1 MNFPTSG
8 REVTEAP
15 QGNLGPMAPHTT
27 QNGKD
32 VFIMAKPNTSKVEKL
47 RKKIAELD
55 QRMAA
60 DATTKK
66 KLEKELEDLQG
77 ALLLDMIRT
86 AGPNADNIA
95 QDFAEFLREKYG
107 DAGQSDSDAPV
118 SSISSTTTTQT
129 EGTTHEVC

>member
-1 MNFPTSG
+1 
-8 REVTEAP
+8 
-15 QGNLGPMAPHTT
+15 
-27 QNGKD
+27 
-32 VFIMAKPNTSKVEKL
+32 MAKASSTKVERI

-60 DATTKK
+60 DAAAKK

-86 AGPNADNIA
+86 AGPNADDIA

-107 DAGQSDSDAPV
+107 DAEQSDSDAPV
-118 SSISSTTTTQT
+118 STVTSTITTT
-129 EGTTHEVC
+129 EVNAHEVY

>member
-1 MNFPTSG
+1 M
-8 REVTEAP
+8 V
-15 QGNLGPMAPHTT
+15 PHTT
-27 QNGKD
+27 QNRKD
-32 VFIMAKPNTSKVEKL
+32 VFIMAKPNTGKVEKL

-60 DATTKK
+60 DAATKK

-107 DAGQSDSDAPV
+107 DAEQNDSNAPV
-118 SSISSTTTTQT
+118 SAVTTM
-129 EGTTHEVC
+129 EVNTHEVY

>member
-1 MNFPTSG
+1 
-8 REVTEAP
+8 
-15 QGNLGPMAPHTT
+15 
-27 QNGKD
+27 
-32 VFIMAKPNTSKVEKL
+32 MAKASSTKVERI

-60 DATTKK
+60 DAVTKK

-86 AGPNADNIA
+86 AGPNADDIA
-95 QDFAEFLREKYG
+95 QDFAEFLREKY
-107 DAGQSDSDAPV
+107 SDSDQSSSVVPV

-129 EGTTHEVC
+129 EVTTHEVY